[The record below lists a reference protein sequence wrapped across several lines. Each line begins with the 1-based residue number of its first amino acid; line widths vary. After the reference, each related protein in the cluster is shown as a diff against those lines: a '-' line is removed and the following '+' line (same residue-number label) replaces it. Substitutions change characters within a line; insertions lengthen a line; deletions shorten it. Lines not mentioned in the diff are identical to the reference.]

1 MGFTIA
7 NVCYS
12 GPVCI
17 KARSGR
23 FQDEARRGF
32 GQSVMVQG
40 SIKGRAELLFLGEHV
55 AVRGRLGNWGYLKIK
70 LRVGSRFEGRVRVL
84 RLTKLVQRL
93 VNLRR
98 TGQLWG
104 LSHLHSND
112 LSVAMSSAELL
123 QEPTG
128 LIAKYCHVGAG
139 SGDHWKD
146 DIYLNICIYS

>member
-32 GQSVMVQG
+32 GQSVMVLE

-55 AVRGRLGNWGYLKIK
+55 AVRDKAGKLGLLKNK
-70 LRVGSRFEGRVRVL
+70 VEGE
-84 RLTKLVQRL
+84 KQ
-93 VNLRR
+93 N
-98 TGQLWG
+98 
-104 LSHLHSND
+104 
-112 LSVAMSSAELL
+112 
-123 QEPTG
+123 
-128 LIAKYCHVGAG
+128 
-139 SGDHWKD
+139 
-146 DIYLNICIYS
+146 